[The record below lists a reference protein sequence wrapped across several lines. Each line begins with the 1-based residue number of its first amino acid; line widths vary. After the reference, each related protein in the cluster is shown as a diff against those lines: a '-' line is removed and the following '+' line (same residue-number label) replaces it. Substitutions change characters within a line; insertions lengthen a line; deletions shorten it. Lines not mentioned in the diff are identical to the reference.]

1 MPERPPPNPVPQS
14 SIPGYRP
21 APYLTRGN
29 KWLLAS
35 FFFIPTISYI
45 WLKRLEAKSR
55 QENKIMEEEGRK
67 NWIQTERQRLAS
79 KDLSVTVGRSG
90 GGV

>member
-1 MPERPPPNPVPQS
+1 
-14 SIPGYRP
+14 
-21 APYLTRGN
+21 
-29 KWLLAS
+29 
-35 FFFIPTISYI
+35 
-45 WLKRLEAKSR
+45 
-55 QENKIMEEEGRK
+55 MEEEGRR